1 LLFETMRFAFVVA
14 AIAVAALATSV
25 DLQFEGGA
33 NLTNAGADFSFRY
46 SSTTIVDIPSIVQVV
61 LPIPDYLEWHS
72 LSIDASAASTEAKAK
87 ADAMF
92 GLGLLPSSVSPP
104 IGILAYGSGE
114 GALNVDVASFAKNLI
129 SLNPSLDANFA
140 GGVVAMTALGMRE
153 CDPENKTV
161 GAVIPFISSGCSGNE
176 ITGDD
181 KNLVGLTC
189 TYTPK
194 GTSATVVVTFIT
206 SKRAGILEYGNT
218 PVSPRSLEMVI
229 EVKDFPLSDNKN
241 HVRMDVGLLTASG
254 AGSVEGSANVVH
266 REGHE
271 DLYIAASTKAVV
283 DGKSANVDVTI
294 QSGDADLGSNEI
306 KGILKIALG
315 GNIDA
320 QIAHVDFPAGA
331 TDFVYD
337 PAVGSGKD
345 VYEAGASTIAL
356 SALVALVCAL
366 LYLF

>member
-1 LLFETMRFAFVVA
+1 MRSLFVVA
-14 AIAVAALATSV
+14 AIAIAALASSV
-25 DLQFEGGA
+25 DLEFEGGA

-46 SSTTIVDIPSIVQVV
+46 SDTMTVTVPSIVKVV

-72 LSIDASAASTEAKAK
+72 LSIDAKTASTEAKAK

-92 GLGLLPSSVSPP
+92 GFGLLPSSVNPP

-129 SLNPSLDANFA
+129 SLNPSLDAHFS
-140 GGVVAMTALGMRE
+140 GGVVAMAALDMRE

-161 GAVIPFISSGCSGNE
+161 GAIIPFISKGCSGDE
-176 ITGDD
+176 ISGDN

-189 TYTPK
+189 TYTPQ
-194 GTSATVVVTFIT
+194 GTDAKVVVTFIT

-218 PVSPRSLEMVI
+218 PVSPRTLEMVV
-229 EVKDFPLSDNKN
+229 EVKGFPLSDKKN
-241 HVRMDVGLLTASG
+241 HVRMDIGLLTASG

-266 REGHE
+266 REGQE

-283 DGKSANVDVTI
+283 DGKKANVDVTI
-294 QSGDADLGSNEI
+294 QSGNADLGSTEI
-306 KGILKIALG
+306 KGILNIALG

-331 TDFVYD
+331 TDFIYD